1 MSAASARAAAAGED
15 PREQPARVHG
25 LLEKLLAA
33 VRPEFRQDVLAFGP
47 DDPVFGGPPCK
58 VAGCG
63 RSGRVRGLCSGHD
76 HRWRS
81 QGKPDLAGFIAT
93 TDPRLKGHQ
102 KLKSCRASGC
112 LYGRK
117 ERGLCTRHLYA
128 WQQAG
133 RPELDSWL
141 AALPAETPPEDPP
154 PACRISYC
162 GLWARAGLP
171 FCISHGNRWRERG
184 RPDIDEY
191 ARSYEDDSVPGHERI
206 DVSGLD
212 AHLRLEVQ
220 YALQGRHDD
229 GAIKIAPAAVQTV
242 VAFLAAAAPP
252 SLLDRDED
260 SWRHAWFHRFPGR
273 QSPGHGD
280 SGRALLICA
289 RRKVE
294 ELHVGRGW
302 DIEYSRDAWR
312 LRNLGVSEG
321 PATVSFTRISQ
332 PWLKQLAKRWIRW
345 RLSSG
350 TGAGSVTKGAIA
362 ITRFSAF
369 LAAPPVNVTRLAQ
382 VDRELLERYLA
393 SLHTELAG
401 RKVHAERI
409 GQLNSFLHAVRRLGW
424 DDSLPASAMFHSD
437 DYPKRGQL
445 LPRAL
450 AEHVMAQ
457 LEDPAS
463 LDQWNAPARRLIT
476 VILIRCG
483 LRLGDALRLPFDCI
497 VRDADN
503 APYLRY
509 LNHKMNREA
518 LVPIDEEIEAWIA
531 GQQHRVRS
539 RWPAG
544 APVLFPSG
552 RANPD
557 GSKRVSHSGYQHALG
572 EWLLRCDVRD
582 ERGRPVHM
590 TPHQWRH
597 TLGTRLINMDV
608 PQEVVRRILDHDSHA
623 MTAHYARLSD
633 TTIRR
638 HWEKARKVNAAGQT
652 VALDP
657 VGALADAAWAKQR
670 VGRATQA
677 LSNGYCQLP
686 LVKTCPHAN
695 SCLTCP
701 MFVTTAEFL
710 PQHHAQRKTTL
721 QIISAAEANG
731 HARVAEMNRQ
741 VAANLDKIIATLEA
755 EVPDEEATASAS

>member
-1 MSAASARAAAAGED
+1 VSAPSAQAAAGSG
-15 PREQPARVHG
+15 PRERPARVHG

-33 VRPEFRQDVLAFGP
+33 VRPEVRQDVLAFGP
-47 DDPVFGGPPCK
+47 EDPVFGGPSCK

-63 RSGRVRGLCSGHD
+63 RSGRVGGLCFGHD
-76 HRWRS
+76 RRWRL
-81 QGKPDLAGFIAT
+81 QGKPDRGEFIAT
-93 TDPRLKGHQ
+93 TASRLKGHQ
-102 KLKSCRASGC
+102 KLESCQVPGC

-117 ERGLCTRHLYA
+117 ERGLCTMHFRA
-128 WQQAG
+128 WRQAG
-133 RPELDSWL
+133 RPELGIWL
-141 AALPAETPPEDPP
+141 AGLPAEAPAGEA

-162 GLWARAGLP
+162 HLWVHEGVP
-171 FCISHGNRWRERG
+171 FCLSHGNRWKEKG
-184 RPDIDEY
+184 RPDIEEY

-206 DVSGLD
+206 DLSGLN
-212 AHLRLEVQ
+212 AHLRLEAQ

-229 GAIKIAPAAVQTV
+229 GAIKIAPGAVQTV
-242 VAFLAAAAPP
+242 ITFLAASTAT
-252 SLLDRDED
+252 SLLDHDED
-260 SWRHAWFHRFPGR
+260 AWRQAWFGRFPAR
-273 QSPGHGD
+273 KSPGHGD
-280 SGRALLICA
+280 SGRALLIYA

-294 ELHVGRGW
+294 ELHIGRGW
-302 DIEYSRDAWR
+302 DVEYPRDAWR
-312 LRNLGVSEG
+312 LRNLGISEG
-321 PATVSFTRISQ
+321 PATVPFAGITQ
-332 PWLKQLAKRWIRW
+332 PWLKELAKRWTRW

-350 TGAGSVTKGAIA
+350 TGAGTLTKGAIA
-362 ITRFSAF
+362 ITRFSTF
-369 LAAPPVNVTRLAQ
+369 LASPSVNVTRLAQ

-393 SLHTELAG
+393 DLSTELAG
-401 RKVHAERI
+401 RQVHAERI
-409 GQLNSFLHAVRRLGW
+409 GQLNTFLHAIRRHAW
-424 DDSLPASAMFHSD
+424 DDSLPASAMFHND
-437 DYPKRGQL
+437 DYPKRDEL

-463 LDQWNAPARRLIT
+463 LDRWNDPARRLIT

-483 LRLGDALRLPFDCI
+483 LRLGDALRLPIDCV

-509 LNHKMNREA
+509 QNHKMNREA
-518 LVPIDEEIEAWIA
+518 LVPIDEETGAWIA
-531 GQQHRVRS
+531 GQQDHVRS

-544 APVLFPSG
+544 TPVLFPSG

-572 EWLLRCDVRD
+572 EWLLRCGVRD
-582 ERGRPVHM
+582 ERGQPVHM

-623 MTAHYARLSD
+623 MTQHYARLSD

-657 VGALADAAWAKQR
+657 SGALADAAWAKQR

-677 LSNGYCQLP
+677 LPNGYCQLP
-686 LVKTCPHAN
+686 LVRTCPHAN

-701 MFVTTAEFL
+701 MFITTAEFL
-710 PQHHAQRKTTL
+710 PQHHAQRRTTL
-721 QIISAAEANG
+721 QIISTAEANG

-741 VAANLDKIIATLEA
+741 VATNLDKIIATLETG
-755 EVPDEEATASAS
+755 EPDDEAAASAS